1 MRRGFVW
8 KLRLMALVG
17 AARPAKPAV
26 WVRPGRKSWRRTPAA
41 ATYRPGDRVTVAI
54 TRRTGAVAVLLA
66 YVVPFVVL
74 IGVVA
79 VCYLLGAGDGAAGL
93 AGLGSVVLYYGI
105 LWLLRRKIDNAIH
118 FTISE

>member
-26 WVRPGRKSWRRTPAA
+26 WVRPGRKSWRYVLRLRRRIVPA
-41 ATYRPGDRVTVAI
+41 TVAI

-79 VCYLLGAGDGAAGL
+79 VCYLLGAGDGAAVL

>member
-1 MRRGFVW
+1 MCIR
-8 KLRLMALVG
+8 
-17 AARPAKPAV
+17 
-26 WVRPGRKSWRRTPAA
+26 
-41 ATYRPGDRVTVAI
+41 DR
-54 TRRTGAVAVLLA
+54 A

-79 VCYLLGAGDGAAGL
+79 VCYLLGAGDGAAVL

>member
-1 MRRGFVW
+1 
-8 KLRLMALVG
+8 MALVG

-26 WVRPGRKSWRRTPAA
+26 WVRPGRKIVEIRTPAA

-79 VCYLLGAGDGAAGL
+79 VCYLLGAGDGDPECFAYT
-93 AGLGSVVLYYGI
+93 V
-105 LWLLRRKIDNAIH
+105 W
-118 FTISE
+118 